1 MERQSSSE
9 REAAKTDEQEF
20 VRVLEQEFQLA
31 PRMAQAVLA
40 EALVHLRPVTAPTGG
55 QIVVLLAE
63 RRAGVSRPLSAT
75 PKQRVHWTVDAGA
88 SDRAVL
94 RLHGSSGLRQ
104 MRLQRLVSEA
114 LEQGAV
120 ASQEDLANA
129 LGVDVRTIKRDFK
142 ALQGRGILLTSR
154 GYLHQVGRGQTHKSQ
169 IVSRWLAGE
178 SYDQLALS
186 THHSLSSIQRY
197 IQLFV
202 RVVALHEQEQQST
215 RQIAFLLQCSVRL
228 VEEHLLVY
236 QQASEPAQRQ
246 RLNEQLHRLQASET
260 KKGGL

>member
-1 MERQSSSE
+1 MQTNDQVE

-20 VRVLEQEFQLA
+20 VRVLEQEFKLA
-31 PRMAQAVLA
+31 PRMAQAVLT
-40 EALVHLRPVTAPTGG
+40 EAVAHLRPDVAPTAG
-55 QIVVLLAE
+55 QIVVLLAA
-63 RRAGVSRPLSAT
+63 RRAGVSQPLRAT
-75 PKQRVHWTVDAGA
+75 PKQRVNWTVDAGA

-94 RLHGSSGLRQ
+94 RAYGRSGLRQ

-129 LGVDVRTIKRDFK
+129 LAVDVRTIKRDFK
-142 ALQGRGILLTSR
+142 ALQGRGILLASR

-169 IVSRWLAGE
+169 IVQRWLAGE

-197 IQLFV
+197 TQLFV
-202 RVVALHEQEQQST
+202 RVVALHEQEQQSSA
-215 RQIAFLLQCSVRL
+215 QIAFLLQCSVRL

-236 QQASEPAQRQ
+236 EQASAPAQRQ
-246 RLNEQLHRLQASET
+246 RLSEQLHRLQGSEM